1 MLSANEGAQE
11 TKAQGAA
18 TTMPPLPP
26 DALIIVPVRN
36 TVLFPGLVLPITLGR
51 PKSIA
56 AAQQAVRDQRQVGIL
71 LQRDAEVADPTPIDM
86 HRMGTL
92 ANIVRYVTGPDGSHH
107 LICQGEQR
115 FQIVEYLSGWPFFV
129 ARVLQIAEPDA
140 KTSEIEARFV
150 NLKAQTLEAI
160 QLLPQA
166 PPDLLAAIQSIDG
179 PSALADLAIAYM
191 DVKPEERQE
200 ILETVDI
207 SARMDKVSRLLA
219 HRIEVLRLSQE
230 IGRQTKAALDERQRE
245 VLLREQMAAIQRQ
258 LGEGE
263 EGKAAEMAELDKAI
277 ANAGMPKEIED
288 QARKELR
295 RLQRMPEAAGEYGMV
310 RTYLDW
316 LIELPW
322 ALPEE
327 KPIDIVEARR
337 ILDEDHYDLDK
348 IKRRIIE
355 YLAVRKLAPQGKAPI
370 LCFVGPPG
378 VGKTSLGQSIARAMG
393 RKFVRVSL
401 GGVHDE
407 AEIRGHRRTY
417 IGALPGN
424 IIQAIRK
431 TGSRNCVMM
440 LDEIDK
446 LGAGIQ
452 GDPGAALL
460 EVLDPEQNHTFR
472 DNYLAVP
479 FDLSRVVFI
488 TTANMLDTVPGPL
501 RDRMEIISLAGYT
514 GEEKLE
520 IAHRYLVRRQMEAN
534 GLKPG
539 QVEIGDDVLHEIIAN
554 YTREAGV
561 RGLERQIGQTLRHAA
576 VRIAEGGSGPI
587 RITRDDLVSI
597 LGPPKFESEM
607 AMRTSVPGVA
617 TGLAWTPVGGDI
629 LFIEATRIPGS
640 GRLILTGQLGE
651 VMKESA
657 QAALSIVKNRA
668 AALGIDA
675 GRFEKSD
682 IHVHVPAGAI
692 PKDGPSAG
700 VAMFMALV
708 SLMTDR
714 TIRSD
719 TAMTGEISLRG
730 LVLPVGGIKE
740 KVVAAHSAGIKRVML
755 PARNRRDYDD
765 IPEVARR
772 EMEFVW
778 LERVEEAVAAALEP
792 KKPADAP
799 PPCRSSPA
807 RTRSSTARP
816 RDPPTLAARASARF
830 GRAEARNAKAEA
842 GDPGWIPACAGM
854 SGEHERVSVRVAN
867 NSGRSIAICVAPA
880 AALLRAGARR
890 HGECAAFGKHYRQ
903 IELHL
908 PVRGLRRRTVQN
920 RTYCAEGKLE

>member
-1 MLSANEGAQE
+1 MSAKESAGVGA
-11 TKAQGAA
+11 TALPA
-18 TTMPPLPP
+18 LPP
-26 DALIIVPVRN
+26 DALIVVPVRN

-71 LQRDAEVADPTPIDM
+71 LQRAAEVEDPTAIDM

-92 ANIVRYVTGPDGSHH
+92 ANVVRYITTPDGSHH
-107 LICQGEQR
+107 LVCQGEQR
-115 FQIVEYLSGWPFFV
+115 FQIAEYLSGWPFLV
-129 ARVLQIAEPDA
+129 ARVLRIPEPDTR
-140 KTSEIEARFV
+140 TSEIEARFV
-150 NLKAQTLEAI
+150 NLKAQAVEAVE
-160 QLLPQA
+160 LLPQA
-166 PPDLLAAIQSIDG
+166 PAELVAAIQSIEAA
-179 PSALADLAIAYM
+179 PALADLSAAYM
-191 DVKPEERQE
+191 DIKPEEKQE

-207 SARMDKVSRLLA
+207 TARMDKVSRLLA

-277 ANAGMPKEIED
+277 NNAGMPKEVED

-322 ALPEE
+322 KLPDE
-327 KPIDIVEARR
+327 KPIDIGQARR
-337 ILDEDHYDLDK
+337 ILDEDHYDLEK

-355 YLAVRKLAPQGKAPI
+355 FLAVRKLSPQGKAPI

-378 VGKTSLGQSIARAMG
+378 VGKTSLGQSIARAMD

-431 TGSRNCVMM
+431 AGSRNCVMM

-460 EVLDPEQNHTFR
+460 EVLDPEQNNTFR
-472 DNYLAVP
+472 DNYLGVP
-479 FDLSRVVFI
+479 YDLSRVVFI

-514 GEEKLE
+514 ADEKME

-539 QVEIGDDVLHEIIAN
+539 QAEIDDDALREIIQN

-561 RGLERQIGQTLRHAA
+561 RSLERQIGQVLRHAA
-576 VRIAEGGSGPI
+576 VRIAEDQNSGPI
-587 RITRDDLVSI
+587 RITRSDLAAI
-597 LGPPKFESEM
+597 LGAPQFESET

-629 LFIEATRIPGS
+629 LFIEATRVPGS
-640 GRLILTGQLGE
+640 GKLILTGQLGE
-651 VMKESA
+651 VMRESA

-668 AALGIDA
+668 AALGI
-675 GRFEKSD
+675 
-682 IHVHVPAGAI
+682 
-692 PKDGPSAG
+692 
-700 VAMFMALV
+700 
-708 SLMTDR
+708 
-714 TIRSD
+714 
-719 TAMTGEISLRG
+719 
-730 LVLPVGGIKE
+730 
-740 KVVAAHSAGIKRVML
+740 
-755 PARNRRDYDD
+755 
-765 IPEVARR
+765 
-772 EMEFVW
+772 
-778 LERVEEAVAAALEP
+778 
-792 KKPADAP
+792 
-799 PPCRSSPA
+799 
-807 RTRSSTARP
+807 
-816 RDPPTLAARASARF
+816 
-830 GRAEARNAKAEA
+830 
-842 GDPGWIPACAGM
+842 
-854 SGEHERVSVRVAN
+854 
-867 NSGRSIAICVAPA
+867 
-880 AALLRAGARR
+880 
-890 HGECAAFGKHYRQ
+890 
-903 IELHL
+903 
-908 PVRGLRRRTVQN
+908 
-920 RTYCAEGKLE
+920 

>member
-1 MLSANEGAQE
+1 VVIVAEEILAKSGPSNGANGGAL
-11 TKAQGAA
+11 
-18 TTMPPLPP
+18 PPLPP

-36 TVLFPGLVLPITLGR
+36 TVLFPGLVLPIALGR
-51 PKSIA
+51 AKSVA

-71 LQRDAEVADPTPIDM
+71 LQRAAEVDDPTGIDM

-92 ANIVRYVTGPDGSHH
+92 ANIVRYITAPDGTHH
-107 LICQGEQR
+107 LVCQGERR
-115 FQIVEYLSGWPFFV
+115 FSIVEYLGGWPFLV
-129 ARVLQIAEPDA
+129 ARVLQIPEPEA
-140 KTSEIEARFV
+140 RTSEIEARFV
-150 NLKAQTLEAI
+150 NLKAQAVEAI
-160 QLLPQA
+160 ELLPQVPA
-166 PPDLLAAIQSIDG
+166 DLLAAVQSIET
-179 PSALADLAIAYM
+179 PSALADLSAGYM
-191 DVKPEERQE
+191 DVKAEEKQE

-207 SARMDKVSRLLA
+207 TARMDKVSRMLG
-219 HRIEVLRLSQE
+219 HRIEILRLSQE
-230 IGRQTKAALDERQRE
+230 IGRQTKTALDERQRE

-263 EGKAAEMAELDKAI
+263 EGKAAEMAELDAAI
-277 ANAGMPKEIED
+277 AKAGMPKDIED

-327 KPIDIVEARR
+327 KPIDIAQARR
-337 ILDEDHYDLDK
+337 ILDEDHYGLDK

-378 VGKTSLGQSIARAMG
+378 VGKTSLGQSIARAMD

-431 TGSRNCVMM
+431 AGTRNCVMM

-446 LGAGIQ
+446 LGAGVH

-460 EVLDPEQNHTFR
+460 EVLDPEQNNTFR

-501 RDRMEIISLAGYT
+501 RDRMEIISLASYT
-514 GEEKLE
+514 ANEKLE
-520 IAHRYLVRRQMEAN
+520 IANRYLLRRQIEAN
-534 GLKPG
+534 GLQAG
-539 QVEIGDDVLHEIIAN
+539 QVEIGENVLRDIIQN

-561 RGLERQIGQTLRHAA
+561 RTLERLIGQLLRNAA
-576 VRIAEGGSGPI
+576 VRIAEGQSGPI
-587 RITRDDLVSI
+587 RLTKDDIVSI
-597 LGPPKFESEM
+597 LGAPRFENEV

-640 GRLILTGQLGE
+640 GRLILTGQLGD

-668 AALGIDA
+668 AALGIDPV
-675 GRFEKSD
+675 RFEKSD
-682 IHVHVPAGAI
+682 IHVHVPAGAT

-708 SLMTDR
+708 SLMTER

-740 KVVAAHSAGIKRVML
+740 KVVAAHSAGIKRIML
-755 PARNRRDYDD
+755 PARNRRDFDD
-765 IPEVARR
+765 IPEVARK
-772 EMEFVW
+772 EVEFIW
-778 LERVEEAVAAALEP
+778 LDRVEEAVAAALEP
-792 KKPADAP
+792 KPAADKALAAVPQLADA
-799 PPCRSSPA
+799 
-807 RTRSSTARP
+807 
-816 RDPPTLAARASARF
+816 
-830 GRAEARNAKAEA
+830 EA
-842 GDPGWIPACAGM
+842 
-854 SGEHERVSVRVAN
+854 
-867 NSGRSIAICVAPA
+867 
-880 AALLRAGARR
+880 
-890 HGECAAFGKHYRQ
+890 
-903 IELHL
+903 
-908 PVRGLRRRTVQN
+908 
-920 RTYCAEGKLE
+920 

>member
-1 MLSANEGAQE
+1 MSAKESASVGGAS
-11 TKAQGAA
+11 
-18 TTMPPLPP
+18 LPP

-51 PKSIA
+51 LKSIA

-71 LQRDAEVADPTPIDM
+71 LQRAAEVEDPSAIDM

-92 ANIVRYVTGPDGSHH
+92 ANVVRYITTPDGSHH
-107 LICQGEQR
+107 LVCQGEQR
-115 FQIVEYLSGWPFFV
+115 FQILEYLSGWPFLV
-129 ARVLQIAEPDA
+129 ARVLRTPEPEVR
-140 KTSEIEARFV
+140 TPEIEARFV
-150 NLKAQTLEAI
+150 NLKAQAVEAVE
-160 QLLPQA
+160 LLPQA
-166 PPDLLAAIQSIDG
+166 PAELVAAIQSIEAA
-179 PSALADLAIAYM
+179 PALADLSAAYM
-191 DVKPEERQE
+191 DIKPEEKQE

-207 SARMDKVSRLLA
+207 AARMDKVSRLLT
-219 HRIEVLRLSQE
+219 HRIEILRLSQE
-230 IGRQTKAALDERQRE
+230 ISRQTKAKLDERQRE

-263 EGKAAEMAELDKAI
+263 EGKAVEMAELDKAI
-277 ANAGMPKEIED
+277 SNAGMPKDVED

-322 ALPEE
+322 KLPNE
-327 KPIDIVEARR
+327 KPIDIAEARR
-337 ILDEDHYDLDK
+337 ILDEDHYDLAK

-355 YLAVRKLAPQGKAPI
+355 FLAVRKLSPQGKAPI

-378 VGKTSLGQSIARAMG
+378 VGKTSLGQSIARAMD
-393 RKFVRVSL
+393 RKFTRVSL

-431 TGSRNCVMM
+431 AGSRNCVMM

-446 LGAGIQ
+446 LGVGIQ

-460 EVLDPEQNHTFR
+460 EVLDPEQNNTFR
-472 DNYLAVP
+472 DNYLGVP

-488 TTANMLDTVPGPL
+488 TTANMLDTIPGPL
-501 RDRMEIISLAGYT
+501 RDRMEIITLAGYT
-514 GEEKLE
+514 ADEKME
-520 IAHRYLVRRQMEAN
+520 IAHRYLVRRQTEAN

-539 QVEIGDDVLHEIIAN
+539 QAEIGDEALREIIDK

-561 RGLERQIGQTLRHAA
+561 RSLERQIGQVLRHAA
-576 VRIAEGGSGPI
+576 VRIAEGQSGPI
-587 RITRDDLVSI
+587 RISRGDLAAI
-597 LGPPKFESEM
+597 LGAPQFESET

-629 LFIEATRIPGS
+629 LFIEATRAPGS

-651 VMKESA
+651 VMRESA

-682 IHVHVPAGAI
+682 IHIHVPAGAI

-714 TIRSD
+714 TVRSD

-740 KVVAAHSAGIKRVML
+740 KVVGAHRAGIRRIML
-755 PARNRRDYDD
+755 PARNRKDYDD
-765 IPEVARR
+765 IPEIARK
-772 EMEFVW
+772 EVEFIW

-792 KKPADAP
+792 RKVDTAP
-799 PPCRSSPA
+799 GAAPQ
-807 RTRSSTARP
+807 
-816 RDPPTLAARASARF
+816 LA
-830 GRAEARNAKAEA
+830 GAEA
-842 GDPGWIPACAGM
+842 
-854 SGEHERVSVRVAN
+854 
-867 NSGRSIAICVAPA
+867 
-880 AALLRAGARR
+880 
-890 HGECAAFGKHYRQ
+890 
-903 IELHL
+903 
-908 PVRGLRRRTVQN
+908 
-920 RTYCAEGKLE
+920 